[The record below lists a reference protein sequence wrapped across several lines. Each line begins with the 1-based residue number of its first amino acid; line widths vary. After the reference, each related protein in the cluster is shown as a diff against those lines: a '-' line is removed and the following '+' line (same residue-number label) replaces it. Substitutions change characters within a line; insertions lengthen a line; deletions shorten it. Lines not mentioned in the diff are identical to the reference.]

1 MNFDKLNKWL
11 GLLANVG
18 VVAGIIF
25 LAIEVRT
32 NTSTNRIAILQNYS
46 NNWMQ
51 IHGQLAENHELA
63 SLVESAL
70 SGGNLD
76 AVQSRQFR
84 RWALQ
89 FVSQAHDMLRH
100 YDEGLISEDELR
112 GAFNNIR
119 NMAVNPRFRQ
129 ALEEAG
135 LGEGSRL
142 GGLIL
147 DENGYQKWLHERE

>member
-1 MNFDKLNKWL
+1 MNIEKLNQWL

-46 NNWMQ
+46 DNWMQ
-51 IHGQLAENHELA
+51 IHAQLAENHELA
-63 SLVESAL
+63 SLVELAL
-70 SGGNLD
+70 SGGDLD
-76 AVQSRQFR
+76 PVQSRQFR

-100 YDEGLISEDELR
+100 YAEDLISETELR
-112 GAFNNIR
+112 DAFSNIR
-119 NMAVNPRFRQ
+119 NMAENVRFRQ

-135 LGEGSRL
+135 LDENSRL

-147 DENGYQKWLHERE
+147 GEDGYEKWL

>member
-1 MNFDKLNKWL
+1 MNVDKLNNWL
-11 GLLANVG
+11 GLLANLG

-46 NNWMQ
+46 NNWMH
-51 IHGQLAENHELA
+51 IHAQLAENHELA

-70 SGGNLD
+70 SGAELD
-76 AVQSRQFR
+76 PVQSRQFR

-89 FVSQAHDMLRH
+89 FVTQAHDMLRH
-100 YDEGLISEDELR
+100 YDEGLISESELL

-119 NMAVNPRFRQ
+119 KMAVNPRFRQ

-135 LGEGSRL
+135 LSGSHRL
-142 GGLIL
+142 GGMIL
-147 DENGYQKWLHERE
+147 DENGYEKWLHVR

>member
-1 MNFDKLNKWL
+1 MNFDKLNNWL
-11 GLLANVG
+11 GLLANLG

-46 NNWMQ
+46 DNWMH
-51 IHGQLAENHELA
+51 IHAQMAENHELA

-70 SGGNLD
+70 SGGELD
-76 AVQSRQFR
+76 PVQSRQFR

-89 FVSQAHDMLRH
+89 FVTQAHDMLRH
-100 YDEGLISEDELR
+100 YDEGLISESELR

-119 NMAVNPRFRQ
+119 KMTVNPRFRQ
-129 ALEEAG
+129 ALEEAA
-135 LGEGSRL
+135 LNEGDRL
-142 GGLIL
+142 GGMIL
-147 DENGYQKWLHERE
+147 DENGYEKWLHVR